1 MNIIIIEDE
10 RLTAED
16 LADMISQLAPES
28 NLLTTLSS
36 VQEAIEY
43 FSGSQLPDLIFSDI
57 QLGDGLS
64 FEIFNRIEIK
74 VPVIFCTAYDEYAIN
89 AFKTNGID
97 YILKPF
103 KEQEIIQALEKYRM
117 LRGTPSD
124 QSINSL
130 LQLIQQKN
138 PTRATSVLVHHREK
152 IIPVK
157 MDEIAVFYIKHELTH
172 LYTFD
177 RKTYTVSK
185 TLDEIQQL
193 TGTDFYRANRQFII
207 NRNAVQSAEQYFGR
221 KVSIGLNL
229 PFESVITVSKEKIPS
244 FLEWLEGS
252 S

>member
-124 QSINSL
+124 LSINSL

>member
-103 KEQEIIQALEKYRM
+103 KEQEIVQALEKYRM